1 MFKKYSILFSAML
14 LQGCGSSL
22 IVPNAD
28 TIPVRSE
35 PSGAAVY
42 VMGKSMGNT
51 PVDVKQQD
59 VFPLVYDPEKI
70 ALYGIIQLEMDG
82 CEPLS
87 QRVSGRVIS
96 RGVDA
101 KLKCG
106 EPMIVQSKG
115 TASAAAASPVAAPV
129 EKEVS
134 SEAVKASQT
143 QAAQAEAV
151 EQVVPKTSKERLI
164 HLNDLYE
171 EGLVSEKEYQTI
183 RNRIL
188 NEL

>member
-1 MFKKYSILFSAML
+1 MFKKYSILFSALL

-22 IVPNAD
+22 IISNTD

-59 VFPLVYDPEKI
+59 VFPVVYDPEKI
-70 ALYGIIQLEMDG
+70 ELYGIIQLEMDG

-101 KLKCG
+101 RLKCG
-106 EPMIVQSKG
+106 ESKG
-115 TASAAAASPVAAPV
+115 AVSAAAAAPVATPV
-129 EKEVS
+129 EKEVPP
-134 SEAVKASQT
+134 EAVKAPQP
-143 QAAQAEAV
+143 QAAQVV

-164 HLNDLYE
+164 RLNDLYE

>member
-1 MFKKYSILFSAML
+1 MFKKYSILFSAIL

-22 IVPNAD
+22 IVPNTD

-101 KLKCG
+101 RLKCG
-106 EPMIVQSKG
+106 EPMKVQSKG

-134 SEAVKASQT
+134 SEAAKASQT
-143 QAAQAEAV
+143 QAAQAV

-188 NEL
+188 DEL

>member
-1 MFKKYSILFSAML
+1 MLKKYSILFSALL

-22 IVPNAD
+22 IVSNAD

-59 VFPLVYDPEKI
+59 VFPVVYDPEKI
-70 ALYGIIQLEMDG
+70 ALYGTIHLEMEG

-87 QRVSGRVIS
+87 QRVSGRVLS
-96 RGVDA
+96 RGIDA
-101 KLKCG
+101 RLNCG
-106 EPMIVQSKG
+106 EPLQGQSKG
-115 TASAAAASPVAAPV
+115 AVSAAAAPVVVPV
-129 EKEVS
+129 ENEVPPGAAKVPES
-134 SEAVKASQT
+134 
-143 QAAQAEAV
+143 QAAQAV

-164 HLNDLYE
+164 RLNDLYE

>member
-1 MFKKYSILFSAML
+1 MLKNYSILFSALL

-22 IVPNAD
+22 IISNTD

-59 VFPLVYDPEKI
+59 VFPVVYDPEKI
-70 ALYGIIQLEMDG
+70 ELYGIIQLEMDG

-101 KLKCG
+101 RLKCG
-106 EPMIVQSKG
+106 ESLQTQSKG
-115 TASAAAASPVAAPV
+115 TASAAPVATPV

-134 SEAVKASQT
+134 PEAAKAPQP
-143 QAAQAEAV
+143 QAA
-151 EQVVPKTSKERLI
+151 QVVPKTSKERLMQ
-164 HLNDLYE
+164 LNDLYE

>member
-22 IVPNAD
+22 IVPNTD

-106 EPMIVQSKG
+106 EPMKVQSKG

-134 SEAVKASQT
+134 SEAAKASQT
-143 QAAQAEAV
+143 QAAQAV